1 MSSLSSKQRIR
12 RAAWVIGIV
21 SCAAMGY
28 AGWKFI
34 LAAEQS
40 AENIQSNVV
49 SSEPVV
55 FQETASAEVLPA
67 SNAVA
72 AISVSTGQD
81 IKIQEGELRY
91 QDGVPVL
98 RLRIQ
103 NLGQFKIARVY
114 VRLQMLPQSESAVL
128 AQSVLKMSL
137 AEPLDVGKTTL
148 LTFPINDEKWLIA
161 TEQDASPKRALVQVL
176 SVGNAEIEG
185 ADYPQQAAAIQ
196 IAEIPT
202 DRTRDT
208 AEDDEDDDDRS
219 QAEERRRP
227 PPQESEPEEDV
238 VDEILRKENESATG
252 DPRVM
257 SYEARQ
263 SRQPAPDKSER

>member
-208 AEDDEDDDDRS
+208 DDDEDDGDKDRI
-219 QAEERRRP
+219 EERRQ

-238 VDEILRKENESATG
+238 VDEILRKEHESATG

>member
-81 IKIQEGELRY
+81 IKIQVGERRY

-219 QAEERRRP
+219 QTEERRRQ

>member
-1 MSSLSSKQRIR
+1 
-12 RAAWVIGIV
+12 
-21 SCAAMGY
+21 MGY

-55 FQETASAEVLPA
+55 FQETASAEALPA

-137 AEPLDVGKTTL
+137 AEPLNVGKTTL

-185 ADYPQQAAAIQ
+185 ADYPQQSAAIQ

-208 AEDDEDDDDRS
+208 DDDEDDGDKDRID
-219 QAEERRRP
+219 ERRQ

>member
-21 SCAAMGY
+21 LCAAMGY

-137 AEPLDVGKTTL
+137 TEPLDVGKTTL

-202 DRTRDT
+202 DRERDT
-208 AEDDEDDDDRS
+208 AEDDDDRS
-219 QAEERRRP
+219 PAEERRRQ

-238 VDEILRKENESATG
+238 VDEILRKEHESATG

-263 SRQPAPDKSER
+263 SRQPAPDKSEH

>member
-1 MSSLSSKQRIR
+1 MSSLSSKQRIQ

-21 SCAAMGY
+21 LCAAMGY

-55 FQETASAEVLPA
+55 FQETASAEALPA

-137 AEPLDVGKTTL
+137 TEPLDVGKTTL

-202 DRTRDT
+202 DRERHTD
-208 AEDDEDDDDRS
+208 DDEDDGDKDRID
-219 QAEERRRP
+219 ERRQL
-227 PPQESEPEEDV
+227 PQESEPEEDV

-252 DPRVM
+252 DPRVL

>member
-137 AEPLDVGKTTL
+137 TEPLDVGKTTL

-202 DRTRDT
+202 DRTHPTD
-208 AEDDEDDDDRS
+208 DDEDDGDKDRID
-219 QAEERRRP
+219 ERRQLPR
-227 PPQESEPEEDV
+227 ESEPEEDV

>member
-1 MSSLSSKQRIR
+1 
-12 RAAWVIGIV
+12 
-21 SCAAMGY
+21 MGY

-219 QAEERRRP
+219 QTEERRRQ

>member
-137 AEPLDVGKTTL
+137 AEPLNVGKTTL

-208 AEDDEDDDDRS
+208 DDDEDDGDKDRID
-219 QAEERRRP
+219 ERRQ

>member
-49 SSEPVV
+49 SSEPVG
-55 FQETASAEVLPA
+55 FQETASAEALP
-67 SNAVA
+67 SSSAVA

-202 DRTRDT
+202 DRERHTDN
-208 AEDDEDDDDRS
+208 DDEDDGDKDHID
-219 QAEERRRP
+219 ERRQ

-252 DPRVM
+252 DPRVL